1 MSYGKLN
8 IWIRN
13 PDCSLVRTC
22 WMTDLVIKT
31 CGGDYLVDMDSTI
44 IEKLRMRYA
53 DYEKV
58 EVNPNLDYHG
68 AKRIRLKPGSG
79 DHINHIEV
87 EIPPGCYVVW
97 TRVCYGGNEETN
109 KVMVIVDCG
118 GEACVNL
125 LLDRAETCVREVL
138 YPAAIL
144 AIEKRIPENEVG
156 IAVKALMQI
165 AEIPKK
171 VFVAEL
177 EQKFGELQ
185 ETKGRESQEYLKA
198 TDKLL
203 EVVKS
208 LRTKED

>member
-13 PDCSLVRTC
+13 LDCSLVRSC
-22 WMTDLVIKT
+22 WMTDLVIKM
-31 CGGDYLVDMDSTI
+31 CGNGEYLVDMDPTV
-44 IEKLRMRYA
+44 IEMLKKKYS
-53 DYEKV
+53 DYERV
-58 EVNPNLDYHG
+58 QVRDYEEY
-68 AKRIRLKPGSG
+68 KRINLKPGNNEKF
-79 DHINHIEV
+79 NHIEV
-87 EIPPGCYVVW
+87 DVPPGCYVVW
-97 TRVCYGGNEETN
+97 TRVCYGKNEETN

-125 LLDRAETCVREVL
+125 LLDKAETCVIEAL

-144 AIEKRIPENEVG
+144 AIEKRIPENELG
-156 IAVKALMQI
+156 IAVKVLMQV

-177 EQKFGELQ
+177 EQKFAELQ
-185 ETKGRESQEYLKA
+185 ETKGREAQEYLKA

-208 LRTKED
+208 LRTKEE